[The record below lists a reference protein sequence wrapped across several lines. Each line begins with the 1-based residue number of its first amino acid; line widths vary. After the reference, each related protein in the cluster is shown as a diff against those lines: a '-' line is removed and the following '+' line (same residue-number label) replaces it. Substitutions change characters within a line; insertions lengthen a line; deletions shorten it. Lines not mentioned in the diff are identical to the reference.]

1 MKGISLSK
9 MTANFDRSWS
19 KYQGVFVC
27 GRLSTTKIIP
37 GIIPCWCS
45 KNRSWSFSIGPNEPK
60 SGSKLT
66 FKLWRMNSEITRLI
80 LFPFIL
86 YTPEIDLNFL
96 KSSFFSIFGNVAL
109 KCEKN
114 FRGSIFTQPS
124 PIKWFDFHPS
134 AFIAWTTR
142 SRTTWKSIDPLWY
155 IKWYSLLENDQ
166 LEPYCSSLQ
175 PK

>member
-1 MKGISLSK
+1 MKGISFSK
-9 MTANFDRSWS
+9 MTANRSWS

-27 GRLSTTKIIP
+27 WRLSTTKIIQ
-37 GIIPCWCS
+37 GIIPCWCC

-96 KSSFFSIFGNVAL
+96 KSSFSQFSITLHWNVKFFSWFNIHAAFTHQMIWLSSMSVHCVESADGAVPHGN
-109 KCEKN
+109 
-114 FRGSIFTQPS
+114 Q
-124 PIKWFDFHPS
+124 
-134 AFIAWTTR
+134 
-142 SRTTWKSIDPLWY
+142 
-155 IKWYSLLENDQ
+155 
-166 LEPYCSSLQ
+166 
-175 PK
+175 